1 MKILQ
6 WSLPE
11 TGLSYDPKDG
21 SVLVKDLSFFMNLNE
36 DKIMM
41 ATDPKY
47 GKGKKRLVLLN
58 GPFDMKIAS
67 TGGHGFPVF
76 LPPGNELITLERAKE
91 IDILV
96 HETNS
101 SAIADIKSSGLLSFM
116 SRTSICFSKGE
127 RGWWAGGARMKLMEL
142 SC

>member
-76 LPPGNELITLERAKE
+76 LPPGNELITLERA
-91 IDILV
+91 
-96 HETNS
+96 
-101 SAIADIKSSGLLSFM
+101 
-116 SRTSICFSKGE
+116 R
-127 RGWWAGGARMKLMEL
+127 
-142 SC
+142 